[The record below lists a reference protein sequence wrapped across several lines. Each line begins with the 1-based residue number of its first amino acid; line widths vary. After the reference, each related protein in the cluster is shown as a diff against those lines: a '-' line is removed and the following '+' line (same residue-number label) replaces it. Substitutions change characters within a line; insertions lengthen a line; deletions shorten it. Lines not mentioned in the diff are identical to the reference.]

1 MKYGKFVAQKSIELN
16 QKEKDF
22 FFQYFMNMINNHN
35 IPVSFDKMEK
45 TTHNT
50 YILNFNQNQNII
62 GKNIHKERIT
72 GFSGLFITIN
82 KNIGFLDVTDW
93 NVHNSIQ
100 KDFDNVPPF
109 QYSITMNVVGK
120 LKPYR
125 KKTEKHIFIPN
136 SYQYG
141 TEFSDFN
148 FNENFKIL
156 KEKLTIQ

>member
-1 MKYGKFVAQKSIELN
+1 MKYGKFVAQQSIELN

-82 KNIGFLDVTDW
+82 KNIGF
-93 NVHNSIQ
+93 
-100 KDFDNVPPF
+100 
-109 QYSITMNVVGK
+109 
-120 LKPYR
+120 
-125 KKTEKHIFIPN
+125 
-136 SYQYG
+136 
-141 TEFSDFN
+141 
-148 FNENFKIL
+148 
-156 KEKLTIQ
+156 